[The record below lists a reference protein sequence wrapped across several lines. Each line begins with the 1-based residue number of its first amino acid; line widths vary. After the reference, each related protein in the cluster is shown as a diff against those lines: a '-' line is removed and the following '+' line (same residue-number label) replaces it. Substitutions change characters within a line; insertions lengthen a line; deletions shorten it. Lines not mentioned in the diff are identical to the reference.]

1 MDATGRSGLLMVV
14 SGPSGVGKGTVCRE
28 LIARHP
34 EVRLSVSATT
44 RSKRAGEEE
53 GVSYFFVRILGKY
66 AGAAAGAL
74 LTGEDKSVRR
84 YLGLALVPQA
94 GVSIGLAALGERM
107 LPPEMGSLL
116 NTIVLSSA
124 VLYELA
130 GPGLAKLSLRLSGAL
145 AAPEKSPGGE
155 AAAVGPRN

>member
-1 MDATGRSGLLMVV
+1 M
-14 SGPSGVGKGTVCRE
+14 
-28 LIARHP
+28 
-34 EVRLSVSATT
+34 
-44 RSKRAGEEE
+44 
-53 GVSYFFVRILGKY
+53 RILGKY
-66 AGAAAGAL
+66 AGATAGAM
-74 LTGEDKSVRR
+74 LTGEDENVRR

-107 LPPEMGSLL
+107 LPAEMGSLL

-130 GPGLAKLSLRLSGAL
+130 GPGLAKLSLRLAGAL